1 MRRLLFSILCLCST
15 LMLYSQAYSGRI
27 LDEKNTPIPYVNVV
41 LLQVSDS
48 TFINGCITNHEGKF
62 ILGNDLAISK
72 IVLKISHVGYRTQII
87 QPQTYELGDVL
98 LVEEGNALQ
107 EVVIKVK
114 KPLFDLNSGV
124 LTANVKGTIYNKLG
138 TASDVLRQLPFVIDK
153 GGKIEVF
160 GRGIPLI
167 FLNNRQIRNENEL
180 EQLKSENI
188 KDIQIILNPGSQYS
202 SNVESVIKI
211 ATLRP
216 QDEGLG
222 GAFSVRG
229 KQKRMFVHNEQ
240 LDVTYRKGGWDLFS
254 TISYNGDKWRQSQ
267 IGKEFFTHNDD
278 KYSIFNNGNIGF
290 ENKNLN
296 LVGGLNF
303 NQKHNHIGF
312 RYSFSKSFDV
322 PAYIRYDDCYSMKN
336 EVLTPYSI
344 NNETERN
351 GSAHYINTYYRRESE
366 NKSTLNLEATV
377 VTRNNFRS
385 DVAVENRER
394 QEIIVPSE
402 GSDKSDLYVF
412 KVWGNC
418 RLWNGSLEIGA
429 EGTRTINKQIYIT
442 KNQDMLF
449 LRNTITEVKQNALST
464 YVSYTKNWKHLS
476 ANVGLRHE
484 YVSYDY
490 FLNGEKDV
498 YDDYHNF
505 FPSISV
511 SYKKDKFAV
520 SFSYRTTFIRP
531 YYNALRSNISYT
543 DSFNYESGNPNLK
556 TNVNHR
562 LGILIHYNDFTM
574 DLNYRFR
581 VDDIM
586 LYQYLY
592 KNNPIVMTSFTNHD
606 RRMFYANI
614 SYSPSISFW
623 KPTFELGLSSQN
635 MCYKGYDYDKPVF
648 NYGWRN
654 MFLLPNNW
662 MMTFNL
668 YGSSYGHTG
677 FEVSRPTFNSDVSIK
692 KSFGKTLDLYLGAM
706 DLFNTY
712 RERWIIRMQ
721 DDISYE
727 KWNDIDYRCFY
738 VRAVLKLNK
747 ASNKYKGGTA
757 GASERSRL

>member
-278 KYSIFNNGNIGF
+278 K
-290 ENKNLN
+290 
-296 LVGGLNF
+296 
-303 NQKHNHIGF
+303 
-312 RYSFSKSFDV
+312 
-322 PAYIRYDDCYSMKN
+322 
-336 EVLTPYSI
+336 LT
-344 NNETERN
+344 
-351 GSAHYINTYYRRESE
+351 
-366 NKSTLNLEATV
+366 
-377 VTRNNFRS
+377 
-385 DVAVENRER
+385 
-394 QEIIVPSE
+394 
-402 GSDKSDLYVF
+402 
-412 KVWGNC
+412 
-418 RLWNGSLEIGA
+418 
-429 EGTRTINKQIYIT
+429 
-442 KNQDMLF
+442 
-449 LRNTITEVKQNALST
+449 
-464 YVSYTKNWKHLS
+464 
-476 ANVGLRHE
+476 
-484 YVSYDY
+484 
-490 FLNGEKDV
+490 
-498 YDDYHNF
+498 
-505 FPSISV
+505 
-511 SYKKDKFAV
+511 
-520 SFSYRTTFIRP
+520 
-531 YYNALRSNISYT
+531 
-543 DSFNYESGNPNLK
+543 
-556 TNVNHR
+556 
-562 LGILIHYNDFTM
+562 
-574 DLNYRFR
+574 
-581 VDDIM
+581 
-586 LYQYLY
+586 
-592 KNNPIVMTSFTNHD
+592 
-606 RRMFYANI
+606 
-614 SYSPSISFW
+614 
-623 KPTFELGLSSQN
+623 
-635 MCYKGYDYDKPVF
+635 
-648 NYGWRN
+648 
-654 MFLLPNNW
+654 
-662 MMTFNL
+662 
-668 YGSSYGHTG
+668 
-677 FEVSRPTFNSDVSIK
+677 
-692 KSFGKTLDLYLGAM
+692 
-706 DLFNTY
+706 
-712 RERWIIRMQ
+712 
-721 DDISYE
+721 
-727 KWNDIDYRCFY
+727 
-738 VRAVLKLNK
+738 
-747 ASNKYKGGTA
+747 
-757 GASERSRL
+757 